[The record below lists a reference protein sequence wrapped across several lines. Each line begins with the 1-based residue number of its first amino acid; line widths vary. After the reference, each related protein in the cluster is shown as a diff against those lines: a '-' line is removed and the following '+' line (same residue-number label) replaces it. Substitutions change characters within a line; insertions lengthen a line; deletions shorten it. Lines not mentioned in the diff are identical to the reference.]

1 MQMHQKNMPEQH
13 GKLNTNAH
21 SFSMSSDI
29 DSDVDDHVGRDCSV
43 TAVFV
48 VINTVSSLAAIIRR
62 ESKQADK
69 LSSEI

>member
-13 GKLNTNAH
+13 GKLNTNA
-21 SFSMSSDI
+21 DI